1 MSTETLNFQAEVK
14 QLLHLVTHSLYSNK
28 EIFLRELIS
37 NASDALDRLRFA
49 ALSDANIYENDK
61 DLKIYISFDEKAH
74 TITIRDNGI
83 GMSREEVIANLGT
96 IAKSGTREFLKS
108 LTGDQAKDAHVIG
121 QFGVGFYSSFVVS
134 DKVTVKSRRAGL
146 PVTQGVVW
154 ESDGTG
160 EYTIDNIELQNRGTE
175 ITLHIKKDD
184 SDFLNNWRLRSIITK
199 YSDHILF
206 PIMMPK
212 TVDDD
217 KKKEKKDGEVE
228 WEMVNR
234 ATALWTLPKQD
245 IKEEEYKEFYKHVSH
260 DFEDP
265 LLYSHNR
272 VEGKLEY
279 TTLLY
284 IPARAPFDL
293 WQREHRYGL
302 KLYVERVFI
311 MDDAE
316 NLLPSYLRFVRGIV
330 DSKDLPLNVSREIL
344 QNNKVIESIKSGVT
358 KRVLDMLDKL
368 AEEDK
373 EKYAKLWETFGEV
386 LKEGPAEDFTN
397 REKIAKLLRF
407 ASTYTNSSEQTIS
420 LDDYISRMVKDQDKI
435 YYLIAENFTTAEN
448 SPLLELFRKKGIEVL
463 LLTDRIDEWLCAN
476 LSEYKEKK
484 LQSINKDSLETD
496 KLQDKEEKDK
506 KEESSKTFKDTIKKM
521 QKILD
526 KKVKEVRLSGRLVDA
541 PACLVFEDAS
551 PSIHL
556 QKILKAAQQEMP
568 DMPPILEINP
578 DHILVQKLK
587 DESDETSFADLTEI
601 LFAEALLTEGG
612 QLQNPIDFV
621 KRLNKWLTH

>member
-61 DLKIYISFDEKAH
+61 DLKIYISFDEKAQ

-146 PVTQGVVW
+146 PANQGVVW
-154 ESDGTG
+154 ESEGTG

-212 TVDDD
+212 TLDED

-373 EKYAKLWETFGEV
+373 EKYAKLWTTFGAV
-386 LKEGPAEDFTN
+386 LKEGPAEDFIN

-407 ASTYTNSSEQTIS
+407 ASTYTNSSEQRVS

-435 YYLIAENFTTAEN
+435 YYLIAENFVTAEN
-448 SPLLELFRKKGIEVL
+448 SPLLEIFRKKGIEVL
-463 LLTDRIDEWLCAN
+463 LLTDRIDEWLCSN
-476 LSEYKEKK
+476 LSEYKDKK
-484 LQSINKDSLETD
+484 LQSINKASLETD

-526 KKVKEVRLSGRLVDA
+526 KKVKEVRLSSRLVDA
-541 PACLVFEDAS
+541 AACLVFEDSS

-568 DMPPILEINP
+568 DMPPIFEINP

-587 DESDETSFADLTEI
+587 DESDETRFADLTEI
-601 LFAEALLTEGG
+601 LFAEALLAEGG

>member
-1 MSTETLNFQAEVK
+1 VSTETLNFQAEVK

-61 DLKIYISFDEKAH
+61 DLKIYISFDEKAQ

-146 PVTQGVVW
+146 PANQGVVW
-154 ESDGTG
+154 ESEGTG

-212 TVDDD
+212 TLDED

-373 EKYAKLWETFGEV
+373 EKYAKLWTTFGAV
-386 LKEGPAEDFTN
+386 LKEGPAEDFIN

-407 ASTYTNSSEQTIS
+407 ASTYTNSSEQRVS

-435 YYLIAENFTTAEN
+435 YYLIAENFVTAEN
-448 SPLLELFRKKGIEVL
+448 SPLLEIFRKKGIEVL
-463 LLTDRIDEWLCAN
+463 LLTDRIDEWLCSN
-476 LSEYKEKK
+476 LSEYKDKK
-484 LQSINKDSLETD
+484 LQSINKASLETD

-526 KKVKEVRLSGRLVDA
+526 KKVKEVRLSSRLVDA
-541 PACLVFEDAS
+541 AACLVFEDSS

-568 DMPPILEINP
+568 DMPPIFEINP

-587 DESDETSFADLTEI
+587 DESDETRFADLTEI
-601 LFAEALLTEGG
+601 LFAEALLAEGG